1 MLDDF
6 QALLGGFS
14 LGDYFPSMEFVHSLT
29 GMKSK
34 LQRTF
39 RQFDQFF
46 DEVITE
52 HQNSKGGKEEKK
64 DLVDVL
70 LDIQRAGSS
79 EMPLTMDNIKA
90 VILVSEHLIGLAVT
104 FNFNAPNIK
113 LLVD

>member
-1 MLDDF
+1 
-6 QALLGGFS
+6 
-14 LGDYFPSMEFVHSLT
+14 
-29 GMKSK
+29 MKSK

-90 VILVSEHLIGLAVT
+90 VILVSEHFIGLAVPSISMFQT
-104 FNFNAPNIK
+104 SNY
-113 LLVD
+113 L